1 MNQVLE
7 TYGTYPELQRPL
19 LLVLGPLMPSEE
31 RERIRGRAKPF
42 PQASVIEFDNRMEG
56 LIDGAKA
63 IVSMGGYNTFCEIL
77 SFDKRALLVP
87 RVRPREEQLIRARR
101 AADLGI
107 LDMLEPTEAADP
119 AKLAAA
125 LRRVYER
132 PRPSECE
139 RALELGGLAAICDL
153 VDRWLARDSHRRLIA
168 VEGGL

>member
-1 MNQVLE
+1 MPPIPSE
-7 TYGTYPELQRPL
+7 QRPL
-19 LLVLGPLMPSEE
+19 LLVLGPLMPTEE
-31 RERIRGRAKPF
+31 RERIRARAKAF
-42 PQASVIEFDNRMEG
+42 PQASVIEFDNRMEA

-107 LDMLEPTEAADP
+107 IDMLEPTEAADP

-125 LRRVYER
+125 LRRVYTR
-132 PRPSECE
+132 PRPSEIE
-139 RALELGGLAAICDL
+139 PALELDGLSAICDL
-153 VDRWLARDSHRRLIA
+153 VDNWLARDSQRRLIA

>member
-1 MNQVLE
+1 
-7 TYGTYPELQRPL
+7 
-19 LLVLGPLMPSEE
+19 
-31 RERIRGRAKPF
+31 
-42 PQASVIEFDNRMEG
+42 MEA

-107 LDMLEPTEAADP
+107 IDMLEPTEAADP

-125 LRRVYER
+125 LRRVYTR
-132 PRPSECE
+132 PRPSEIE
-139 RALELGGLAAICDL
+139 PALELDGLSAICDL
-153 VDRWLARDSHRRLIA
+153 VDNWLARDLQRRLIA